1 MLKTYVIPYKELS
14 DGHATGGSLV
24 HLLYADG
31 DQAAKSMEGFMSK
44 EPKTKEQFLNRMLMS
59 DFSGDIRDLA
69 ADRNITLKRTSA
81 NKLELTFQASGQ
93 KFELVVRKPRS
104 PEQIAKMLAKKLAK
118 AGAGK
123 SGRGSRKAPAQQ
135 PQQQH

>member
-1 MLKTYVIPYKELS
+1 MLKTYISSYKELS
-14 DGHATGGSLV
+14 AVAGTGSMQP
-24 HLLYADG
+24 HFLYADG

-44 EPKTKEQFLNRMLMS
+44 EPKTKEQFLNRMLS
-59 DFSGDIRDLA
+59 IDFTGDIRDLA

-81 NKLELTFQASGQ
+81 NKLALTFQSSGQ
-93 KFELVVRKPRS
+93 TFELVVRKPRS

-135 PQQQH
+135 PQQH